1 MSATILAALLTAQAA
16 AAPPAEVRSVLV
28 SVTDEKGAPVPDVQ
42 RDEVAVLEAGV
53 AREPTRVQHD
63 ERPLSLA
70 LLVDT
75 TQVVST
81 IYRLNMVGAVT
92 GFLGHLPAGSRF
104 AIWTTGD
111 RPARLVDFTDDPN
124 EASNALKRVA
134 PQGGSTMLDAIV
146 EASRDLKKIEGARAL
161 VVAITGLG
169 PEFSSRDRRRVVE
182 DAGKSGAVFMG
193 IQFEAGPTSF
203 EDRQNYEYV
212 FDNLAK
218 DSGGL
223 YQTLLSPMGMD
234 NALQKIASEISSQ
247 YRVSFASLPEAKVG
261 KIEVK
266 IARPGVRVR
275 VGPRQPVEH

>member
-1 MSATILAALLTAQAA
+1 MLATILAALLTAQAA

-63 ERPLSLA
+63 ERPLTLS

-75 TQVVST
+75 TQVMST
-81 IYRLNMVGAVT
+81 IYRLNVVGALT
-92 GFLGHLPAGSRF
+92 GFLGHLPTGSRF

-111 RPARLVDFTDDPN
+111 RPTKLVDFTDDPN
-124 EASNALKRVA
+124 QASNALKRVA

-146 EASRDLKKIEGARAL
+146 EASRDLKKIEGARAV
-161 VVAITGLG
+161 VVAVTGLG

-212 FDNLAK
+212 LDNLAK

-234 NALQKIASEISSQ
+234 SALQKVANEIGSQ